1 MPLQYVRRLSA
12 PERPI
17 LRSRRGRAGRLGGPR
32 RPRAPRRCGSA
43 RAKAPRSSRRDGAGE
58 AHLLQWAQSMPPAG
72 QARGTLRVLARAR
85 EVRGIVPRIRYE
97 TVRCV
102 KKRTGALASGAA
114 VLGLYSQPYDARYPV
129 IGRDEQ
135 PKPRRGPC
143 TVLAVR
149 GIARPVAHGQRHCA
163 AYGRGLG
170 APGAGPRGSSAR
182 PPGQAPDPGLRPSER
197 PCLRLFYRA
206 FPPAEARRRA
216 RRVQRVFTPR
226 HGHWAP
232 QGRTGIAR
240 PDAAGPDPAPGTAWA
255 EAHHAA
261 PKGIHWRFRTVDAR
275 VRLKH
280 LCPSI

>member
-1 MPLQYVRRLSA
+1 M
-12 PERPI
+12 
-17 LRSRRGRAGRLGGPR
+17 GPVH
-32 RPRAPRRCGSA
+32 A
-43 RAKAPRSSRRDGAGE
+43 
-58 AHLLQWAQSMPPAG
+58 AG
-72 QARGTLRVLARAR
+72 QTRGTLRVLARAR

-135 PKPRRGPC
+135 PKPRRARNASPPTTTHTCGAAPAPSWLC
-143 TVLAVR
+143 VESLDPRRTANATARRTGVDW
-149 GIARPVAHGQRHCA
+149 ARPVQALANHPRDRQAKRLIRVCDPLNAHV
-163 AYGRGLG
+163 YD
-170 APGAGPRGSSAR
+170 S
-182 PPGQAPDPGLRPSER
+182 
-197 PCLRLFYRA
+197 FYRV

-216 RRVQRVFTPR
+216 RRVQRVFPPR

-255 EAHHAA
+255 ETRHAA
-261 PKGIHWRFRTVDAR
+261 PKGIHWWFRTADAR

-280 LCPSI
+280 LYPVI